1 MTRPRTG
8 KDTGV
13 KRTLLVAPA
22 VLLAV
27 AGCDDPDSGK
37 DAAPVGTVVEGG
49 TASGTAV
56 TVATPD
62 GRFQFSVAEPTADI
76 PGFDERY
83 DHAAEGASF
92 VGVSWSWD
100 FLASLPVTRTPDQPE
115 VTPAVSVVADGTAY
129 SIDEVV
135 VTDEDDIA
143 HDQSTVDYFGTAWVV
158 VDGEPEDVDD
168 LALRVEFDGLTQEVP
183 VEFPS
188 RASTDRGVARPLY
201 VATDELVRARG
212 TCGVP
217 AYGANGVEL
226 DDARCRLSATAVPYH
241 QAVGWVADPD
251 QAWLVVEVSAY
262 PGSVARWRGDRQ
274 SYSVGDA
281 VSLDLTVDGQ
291 PPVALVVD
299 DPAEGDV
306 TAIFPSTGIVAGS
319 QELVVAGQWRADDL
333 AGDEAGAPRDPVASA
348 TWTVPIG

>member
-1 MTRPRTG
+1 M
-8 KDTGV
+8 
-13 KRTLLVAPA
+13 KRALLASCLVLAA
-22 VLLAV
+22 VLAV
-27 AGCDDPDSGK
+27 AGCDSPVTGK

-49 TASGTAV
+49 TARGIAV

-62 GRFQFSVAEPTADI
+62 GRFEFSVGEPTADL
-76 PGFDERY
+76 PAYDEKY
-83 DHAAEGASF
+83 DHAADGASF

-100 FLASLPVTRTPDQPE
+100 FAAFLPVMRTPGQPE
-115 VTPAVSVVADGTAY
+115 VAPSVSLVADGTAY

-135 VTDEDDIA
+135 VPDEEDIA
-143 HDQSTVDYFGTAWVV
+143 YGESAVDFFGTAWVV
-158 VDGEPEDVDD
+158 VDGEPDDVDD
-168 LALRVEFDGLTQEVP
+168 LALRVEYDGLTQEVP

-201 VATDELVRARG
+201 VATDDLVRARG
-212 TCGVP
+212 TCGAP
-217 AYGANGVEL
+217 AYGDNG
-226 DDARCRLSATAVPYH
+226 DRARRRAVPGH
-241 QAVGWVADPD
+241 RDRRALPAVGRLGRPTGT

-274 SYSVGDA
+274 SYEVEDA
-281 VSLDLTVDGQ
+281 QALDLTLDGQ

-306 TAIFPSTGIVAGS
+306 TAVFPTTGIVS
-319 QELVVAGQWRADDL
+319 DTQELVVAGQWPTTDL
-333 AGDEAGAPRDPVASA
+333 AGDEEGAPRDPVASA